1 MNKAL
6 GIDLTVK
13 PTDGNNYRTIV
24 PTMTSAK
31 KLPDW
36 IQLPAWWNSGFNTGG
51 LAGTQLADLTPY
63 LAGDKIKKY
72 PNLAALPTGAWQVG
86 AWGNKIYGIPSQ
98 VDRVIRLLG

>member
-63 LAGDKIKKY
+63 PAGDKIKKV
-72 PNLAALPTGAWQVG
+72 PEPGRPAHRRLAGG
-86 AWGNKIYGIPSQ
+86 
-98 VDRVIRLLG
+98 RLGQQDLRHPLTSG